1 MTHDVYK
8 FINYDEECVHA
19 CMHGCVPVCVC
30 AETNFIAQAS
40 LKLTIFS
47 KLTSNNSRAPTSL
60 MIGLQ
65 MFVNMYNYDIIKFVM
80 Q

>member
-1 MTHDVYK
+1 MHAWVCA
-8 FINYDEECVHA
+8 CVR
-19 CMHGCVPVCVC
+19 VC
-30 AETNFIAQAS
+30 AETNFIARAS
-40 LKLTIFS
+40 LKLTMFS
-47 KLTSNNSRAPTSL
+47 KLTSNNSHAPTSL